1 VVSPALRADVLPI
14 KRGDGMGR
22 HVDNQAFKP
31 VDRQRYRNKMQRGLD
46 ALARML
52 AEGNFSFP
60 HQQMGLEMELCLVD
74 EQMEPSMSNSVV
86 LEKISEPVFTTELG
100 QQNIEL
106 NVEPQVLAGDSALE
120 LEERMRAALRRAD
133 GGAHDA
139 GAKIVMIGT
148 LPTLRS
154 SHFDPNWL
162 SRNPRYSLLNEQIF
176 LARGE
181 EMLLDM
187 EGVALSEGHPERLR
201 SYAGS
206 ILPESACTSVQ
217 LHLQVAPEDFA
228 AHWNAAQCVA
238 GVQVAIGANSPFLL
252 GKALWHETRIP
263 LFLQATDTR
272 PVELKNQGVRPRVW
286 FGERW
291 ITSIF
296 DLFEENVRYFPALLP
311 EPDEEDPLAAL
322 DGGRAPTLAEL
333 RLHNGTVWRWNRPVY
348 DLVDGVP
355 HLRVENRV
363 LPSGP
368 SVVDIVA
375 NAAFF
380 YGVQRALTEQDRPL
394 WTQMSFAAAEENF
407 YAGARHGFDAHLYWP
422 SVGWVAPDELVLR
435 RLLPMAHDGLRAC
448 GVSDAARERYLGL
461 IEQRCLAKRNGAV
474 WQRETVALL
483 EQRGA
488 ERQGALAGM
497 LRRYID
503 LADSGA
509 PVHTWPVG

>member
-1 VVSPALRADVLPI
+1 
-14 KRGDGMGR
+14 MGR
-22 HVDNQAFKP
+22 HVDDRAFKP

-74 EQMEPSMSNSVV
+74 QGMEPSMSNAEV
-86 LEKISEPVFTTELG
+86 LEKIDEPAFTTELG

-106 NVEPQVLAGDSALE
+106 NVEPRVLAGDSALR
-120 LEERMRAALRRAD
+120 LEERMRGALRRAD
-133 GGAHDA
+133 GGAHDV

-154 SHFDPNWL
+154 SHFDPSWL

-187 EGVALSEGHPERLR
+187 EGEPLGEAYHTERLR
-201 SYAGS
+201 SYANS

-228 AHWNAAQCVA
+228 AHWNAAQCLA

-263 LFLQATDTR
+263 LFQQATDTR
-272 PVELKNQGVRPRVW
+272 PEELKNQGVRPRVW

-311 EPDEEDPLAAL
+311 DPEEEDPVAAL
-322 DGGRAPTLAEL
+322 EAGRAPTLNEL
-333 RLHNGTVWRWNRPVY
+333 RLHNGTIWRWNRPVY
-348 DLVDGVP
+348 DLVNGVP
-355 HLRVENRV
+355 HLRIENRV

-380 YGVQRALTEQDRPL
+380 YGAQRALTEQDRPL
-394 WTQMSFAAAEENF
+394 WTQMSFAAAEENLF
-407 YAGARHGFDAHLYWP
+407 SGARSGFDSHLYWP
-422 SVGWVAPDELVLR
+422 GTGWVAPDELVMR
-435 RLLPMAHDGLRAC
+435 RLLPMAHDGLQAC
-448 GVSDAARERYLGL
+448 GVSDEARERYLGV
-461 IEQRCLAKRNGAV
+461 IEQRCLARRNGAT
-474 WQRETVALL
+474 WQRETVARM
-483 EQRGA
+483 EERGMD
-488 ERQGALAGM
+488 RPKALATM
-497 LRRYID
+497 LEHYITLSD
-503 LADSGA
+503 EGT